1 MFLLVF
7 SLLPGYS
14 QASPEA
20 SQADDSTP
28 GQGRIL
34 LVLPFDN
41 LTNPTAIDAA
51 TVGATAEAT
60 EQTNLDWIREAVP
73 EILNSRFTS
82 AGYLPLSREDRLYT
96 LDHLGFPETFQP
108 SRATELRLAQT
119 LDANSIVFGSFA
131 ANGTK
136 ITFKARIVDVPGL
149 HLSKEIFVS
158 GEISQLL
165 PLLNSLAWQLT
176 RVLDPGFSVAEETFR
191 AAGSKMRLDAF
202 EQYVR
207 GITERDVDERLRHL
221 KKATELDP
229 QFTTAWLAIGR
240 LQFATQKY
248 EDAAIS
254 FGRVTRGDPS
264 ELEAGF
270 YRGLAQ
276 LFSGNY
282 GHAEESFAAVARVL
296 PLPEVVNNEG
306 VSLSRR
312 GKDAVALYRQAIAA
326 DPNDPD
332 YHFNLAVS
340 LNRQGAKAEALAEME
355 RCLKQRATD
364 SEARALAEAW
374 GGADKLGP
382 DKTAADAAAIE
393 PLERIKRS
401 YDGAAYRQAALML
414 EQVET
419 TRLAA
424 LPAAQ
429 RAASLNRTAHDNLD
443 RGLLLEAERE
453 FQAALLADGNS
464 AEAHAG
470 LAQVRERAGDM
481 DGARTEA
488 HAALTARPTAEAYL
502 VLARIDLA
510 ASHLPEA
517 REEAA
522 DAVRL
527 DQGNRAARDLRKAIE
542 TRIETEQK
550 SQVKPADAAPGA
562 PSDKPGDKSPSPA
575 EKPPA

>member
-1 MFLLVF
+1 MRSRFASSNRAYNQVDVTRLTTARLRPCSAAFAAVFLLVF

-207 GITERDVDERLRHL
+207 GITS
-221 KKATELDP
+221 ATW
-229 QFTTAWLAIGR
+229 T
-240 LQFATQKY
+240 
-248 EDAAIS
+248 
-254 FGRVTRGDPS
+254 
-264 ELEAGF
+264 
-270 YRGLAQ
+270 
-276 LFSGNY
+276 SGC
-282 GHAEESFAAVARVL
+282 G
-296 PLPEVVNNEG
+296 
-306 VSLSRR
+306 
-312 GKDAVALYRQAIAA
+312 
-326 DPNDPD
+326 
-332 YHFNLAVS
+332 
-340 LNRQGAKAEALAEME
+340 
-355 RCLKQRATD
+355 T
-364 SEARALAEAW
+364 
-374 GGADKLGP
+374 
-382 DKTAADAAAIE
+382 
-393 PLERIKRS
+393 
-401 YDGAAYRQAALML
+401 
-414 EQVET
+414 
-419 TRLAA
+419 
-424 LPAAQ
+424 
-429 RAASLNRTAHDNLD
+429 
-443 RGLLLEAERE
+443 
-453 FQAALLADGNS
+453 
-464 AEAHAG
+464 
-470 LAQVRERAGDM
+470 
-481 DGARTEA
+481 
-488 HAALTARPTAEAYL
+488 
-502 VLARIDLA
+502 
-510 ASHLPEA
+510 
-517 REEAA
+517 
-522 DAVRL
+522 
-527 DQGNRAARDLRKAIE
+527 
-542 TRIETEQK
+542 
-550 SQVKPADAAPGA
+550 
-562 PSDKPGDKSPSPA
+562 
-575 EKPPA
+575 